1 MRQHLWKILCA
12 ASIIWAVSV
21 SILYWRLKN
30 NPRVI
35 AVTTDMS
42 GHSESLQNFQLG
54 EMEKLTF
61 TRQYLDR
68 YFNYDSNNFWQSQTS
83 LSFLMAPDL
92 REKRIQEVQRLRE
105 KIQTK
110 SLNQHGQLL
119 SLIGLDSD
127 IYRALI
133 VVQISEG
140 SSKNSEL
147 FISLNLKLTGTERT
161 LENPWGLL
169 VTTMDFIQSSPEKKL
184 PADSLNIKEKTPL
197 VVTFPCAIENID
209 SSPESTLETKITT
222 LNVSEIQLTTK
233 AALKSPV
240 AITALCKDRE
250 YHFTINGA
258 PKEADLFRSFAL
270 DTGAIRKKDSSSG
283 KPAKKD
289 IYEKTIENVLG
300 IKVEN

>member
-1 MRQHLWKILCA
+1 MRQQLWKILCV

-21 SILYWRLKN
+21 SVLYWRLKS

-35 AVTTDMS
+35 AVTTDMT

-61 TRQYLDR
+61 VRQFLDR

-105 KIQTK
+105 KIQVK

-119 SLIGLDSD
+119 SLITLEPDS
-127 IYRALI
+127 YRALV

-140 SSKNSEL
+140 SNKNSEL
-147 FISLNLKLTGTERT
+147 FISLNLKVSSTERT

-169 VTTMDFIQSSPEKKL
+169 VTTMDFLQSSPQKTL
-184 PADSLNIKEKTPL
+184 PSNNLSIKEKAPL
-197 VVTFPCAIENID
+197 VIIFPCAIENIE

-222 LNVSEIQLTTK
+222 LNVSEIQLFSKTI
-233 AALKSPV
+233 LQDPV
-240 AITALCKDRE
+240 EMTALCKDRE

-258 PKEADLFRSFAL
+258 HNEADLFRSFVF
-270 DTGAIRKKDSSSG
+270 DTGTVRKKESSPG

-300 IKVEN
+300 I

>member
-1 MRQHLWKILCA
+1 MRPHLWKILCG
-12 ASIIWAVSV
+12 ASVIWAVSV
-21 SILYWRLKN
+21 SVLYWRLKN

-42 GHSESLQNFQLG
+42 GRSESLQNFQLG

-61 TRQYLDR
+61 VRQYLDR

-83 LSFLMAPDL
+83 LSFLMAQDL

-105 KIQTK
+105 KIQAK
-110 SLNQHGQLL
+110 ALNQRGQLL
-119 SLIGLDSD
+119 SLVQLGVDS
-127 IYRALI
+127 YRALLM
-133 VVQISEG
+133 VQISEEAN
-140 SSKNSEL
+140 KNSEL
-147 FISLNLKLTGTERT
+147 FISLNLKINNTERT

-169 VTTMDFIQSSPEKKL
+169 VTQMDFLKSSPEKVQ

-197 VVTFPCAIENID
+197 VITFPCAIENIE
-209 SSPESTLETKITT
+209 STPESTLETKITT

-233 AALKSPV
+233 SALKAPV
-240 AITALCKDRE
+240 AMTAFCKDRE
-250 YHFTINGA
+250 YHFSVKSDSQET
-258 PKEADLFRSFAL
+258 DLFRSFTLA
-270 DTGAIRKKDSSSG
+270 TSAVRKKDISTG

-300 IKVEN
+300 IQLEK